1 MDVDERKGKGRR
13 MKKTAPRVRTIL
25 DALVAGKPITDEEVN
40 IVLKDGK
47 QSDLELA
54 ALMSPRTPYGPV
66 LMKAAKGE
74 EPECKHRFV
83 EVRAGR
89 VCVYCSMVG

>member
-1 MDVDERKGKGRR
+1 
-13 MKKTAPRVRTIL
+13 MKKTAPHVRAIL

-66 LMKAAKGE
+66 LMNAAKAASGI

>member
-1 MDVDERKGKGRR
+1 
-13 MKKTAPRVRTIL
+13 MKKTAPHVRTIL
-25 DALVAGKPITDEEVN
+25 DALVAGKPITEEQVN
-40 IVLKDGK
+40 TVLRDGK

-54 ALMSPRTPYGPV
+54 AIMSPRTDYGPV
-66 LMKAAKGE
+66 FMRAAKGE
-74 EPECKHRFV
+74 EPDCKHRFV